1 MGSERMTLRSQDGPL
16 TIGENFL
23 GKYEI
28 VKLIGRGGNACV
40 YEALHKFMGKR
51 VALKVLHRPGGL
63 TREAL
68 QRGQAEAQL
77 MNAIRHQ
84 HIVEVS
90 DAGLTGDGTLYIVM
104 ELLEGRNLRETLNE
118 YGTLA
123 VEEALLLCAQ
133 IAEGTHAAHLAGAIH
148 RDLKPD
154 NAFITSQNRVKV
166 LDFGVMKLVDAAAW
180 STQKGIAHGTPL
192 YMSPEQLHLRPVG
205 PTSDIYTLGLI
216 LYEALIGRHP
226 VYLLTDTLN
235 PTLWEIGRVAAN
247 MVPPR
252 VDQLDPR
259 IPNEVGLVVER
270 ALAKAPPKRFQ
281 TMKDFAKA
289 MLDARANWL
298 EFAQRSGIAIAARDL
313 SLAADRRP
321 GRANA
326 SGEPDTEPVARPMFF
341 GALSS
346 TSGHLP
352 QAHVRSATPFDGAG
366 AGPRT
371 EILDESEP
379 PPAQPFVRKEAHPPH
394 VPPNSSAPTATLRF
408 PGSPTPAGVEQGARA
423 SAHRA
428 ERRSLKALPYFLA
441 GVSLAGI
448 GGAAYVLLPRADEG
462 TSELDTPLSATSA
475 PALPPSPVP
484 VTAQPRADE
493 APPVGSVTAPEAVT
507 NRARVPVRTAAPPGS
522 SAPAAVQSA
531 AAAPAASDDVL
542 LIPLGPADGTG
553 AAAPAK
559 PLNPSPPPKPVAA
572 KAKSNDDLEDL
583 FQQTER
589 KLQAEERKQRAEPR
603 AR

>member
-1 MGSERMTLRSQDGPL
+1 MTPRSQDGPL

-23 GKYEI
+23 GKYEV

-40 YEALHKFMGKR
+40 YEAVHKFMGKR

-118 YGTLA
+118 HGTLA
-123 VEEALLLCAQ
+123 VEEVLLLCAQ

-154 NAFITSQNRVKV
+154 NAFITSGNRVKV

-252 VDQLDPR
+252 VDQIDPR
-259 IPNEVGLVVER
+259 IPSEVGTLVER
-270 ALAKAPPKRFQ
+270 ALAKAPQKRFQ
-281 TMKDFAKA
+281 TMKEFAKA
-289 MLDARANWL
+289 MLDGRSTWL
-298 EFAQRSGIAIAARDL
+298 EFARSSGLPLLERDL
-313 SLAADRRP
+313 SQPAERRAGRGGAA
-321 GRANA
+321 
-326 SGEPDTEPVARPMFF
+326 GEPDTEPVARPMFL

-346 TSGHLP
+346 TSGMP
-352 QAHVRSATPFDGAG
+352 QAHVRSAMPFSDSG

-371 EILDESEP
+371 EVLDESEP
-379 PPAQPFVRKEAHPPH
+379 PPAQPYSRKEAYPPH
-394 VPPNSSAPTATLRF
+394 ALPNSLAPTSTLRYPPN
-408 PGSPTPAGVEQGARA
+408 PTPAGVEQSGRAGANRNERA
-423 SAHRA
+423 SFR
-428 ERRSLKALPYFLA
+428 ALPYFIA
-441 GVSLAGI
+441 GLSLSGI
-448 GGAAYVLLPRADEG
+448 GGAAFVLLPRADDG
-462 TSELDTPLSATSA
+462 AAKVDTPASATSA
-475 PALPPSPVP
+475 PAVPVPPTLPPPNLVPAPVESAQALEP
-484 VTAQPRADE
+484 APTAPRAIAATPAN
-493 APPVGSVTAPEAVT
+493 APPPS
-507 NRARVPVRTAAPPGS
+507 AAP
-522 SAPAAVQSA
+522 APPAPQSA
-531 AAAPAASDDVL
+531 AAPPTAAENVFL
-542 LIPLGPADGTG
+542 LPLGPASSDEPAVNGPQK
-553 AAAPAK
+553 AP
-559 PLNPSPPPKPVAA
+559 PPSSAPKPVAVKA
-572 KAKSNDDLEDL
+572 KANDDLEDL
-583 FQQTER
+583 LQQTER
-589 KLQAEERKQRAEPR
+589 KLQAEEKKQRGQPR